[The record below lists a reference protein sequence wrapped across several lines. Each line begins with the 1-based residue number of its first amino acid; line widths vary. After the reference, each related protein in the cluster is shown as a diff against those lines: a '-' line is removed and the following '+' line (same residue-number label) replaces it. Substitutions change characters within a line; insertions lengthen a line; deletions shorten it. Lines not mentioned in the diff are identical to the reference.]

1 MRSVGDSASPV
12 NIIDKGIAV
21 NIDKELEFSLGDEE
35 LGSEDE
41 ALEGDTHATTQTIV
55 EEAAADDGLDAFRKK
70 KRQKKSVAWDDFKD
84 VEVGHQKTLMSECIH
99 CHAKFKKTKTSTTS
113 SLLRHRKSC
122 DIRLQKLKKATQQTK
137 INFPSADS
145 AEASQTYRHSGTF
158 DMAAMREATAEW
170 VLMHEHPFSIVEEEG
185 FNLMQKRG
193 MPEWQRINRTMNK
206 NDCTSV
212 YEREKTKLKNQL
224 KKVKKIS
231 LTTDLWKSK
240 NQKNEYMVVTGHW
253 IDSNWRLQK
262 RVLKFVHVLP
272 PRRGIQIANGIFK
285 CLTDWG
291 IESKIYTISVDNA
304 SNNDSAM
311 RCLNDTFSRN
321 KCLLAK
327 GKLFHVRCC
336 AHILNLMVQDG
347 LSRIKEIVDTIRDSV
362 EFINKTDG
370 RRLQFAEI
378 VRQLQ
383 LLEKMLIYDCKTRWN
398 STYEMLTCALKFQ
411 DVFPRYRDR
420 EPNYDFCPT
429 TEDWEK
435 VSKVCNILKAFW
447 TATHVISGSDYPTA
461 NLYLNEVCRIKVLL
475 DSKVDDE
482 DDFVRS
488 MVQKMKLKF
497 DKYWGECNLL
507 MSIAAILD
515 PRCKMRVINY
525 CFLLLYPPHEVQN
538 NIGKVRQA
546 LYDLYDEYVEIHV
559 SGQSG
564 SSSQLLVGSDHPTKS
579 SSSASSSVSHVSG
592 MSEFLTHIATV
603 ESVQPVKNE
612 LDTYFE
618 DGLLTAADDSTIDIV
633 NLDALK
639 WWKDTTKYKILP
651 KMAADILAIPISTV
665 ASEATFSAGTRVID
679 SYRASLA
686 PETVEMLMCA
696 GDWCPCAIA
705 WEIGALSITWKKL
718 CYSIDLFYHSCAM
731 QQANNDY
738 DHVDEQTSYD
748 VGTLV
753 LLLTYGFFKDSKI

>member
-1 MRSVGDSASPV
+1 MDTSNQEQSSPINRSVGDSASPV
-12 NIIDKGIAV
+12 NIFDKAIAI
-21 NIDKELEFSLGDEE
+21 NIDEELELSLGDEE

-41 ALEGDTHATTQTIV
+41 ALEGDTHTTTQTVV
-55 EEAAADDGLDAFRKK
+55 EEADADDGLDAFRKK
-70 KRQKKSVAWDDFKD
+70 KRIKKSVAWDDFKD
-84 VEVGHQKTLMSECIH
+84 VEVGHQKILMSECIH

-122 DIRLQKLKKATQQTK
+122 AIRLQKLKKATQQTK

-145 AEASQTYRHSGTF
+145 AEASQTYLHSGRF
-158 DMAAMREATAEW
+158 DMAVMREATAEW

-193 MPEWQRINRTMNK
+193 MPEWQRISRTMNK

-240 NQKNEYMVVTGHW
+240 NQKNEYMVITGHW

-262 RVLKFVHVLP
+262 RVLNFVHVPP
-272 PRRGIQIANGIFK
+272 PRRGIQIADDIFK

-291 IESKIYTISVDNA
+291 IESKIYTVSVDNA
-304 SNNDSAM
+304 SNNDSAL
-311 RCLNDTFSRN
+311 RCLKDTFSRN

-347 LSRIKEIVDTIRDSV
+347 LSQIKEIVGTIRDSV

-383 LLEKMLIYDCKTRWN
+383 LPEKILIYDCKTRWN
-398 STYEMLTCALKFQ
+398 STYEMLTCALEFQ
-411 DVFPRYRDR
+411 DVFP
-420 EPNYDFCPT
+420 
-429 TEDWEK
+429 
-435 VSKVCNILKAFW
+435 
-447 TATHVISGSDYPTA
+447 SDYPTA

-525 CFLLLYPPHEVQN
+525 CFPLLYPPHEVQS

-564 SSSQLLVGSDHPTKS
+564 SSSQLLVGNDHPIKS

-603 ESVQPVKNE
+603 ESVQPIKNE

-618 DGLLTAADDSTIDIV
+618 DGLLTAADDSTVDIV

-686 PETVEMLMCA
+686 PETVEMLMCV
-696 GDWCPCAIA
+696 GDWCRKVHGVKKR
-705 WEIGALSITWKKL
+705 EKKL
-718 CYSIDLFYHSCAM
+718 KDKQEI
-731 QQANNDY
+731 
-738 DHVDEQTSYD
+738 
-748 VGTLV
+748 V
-753 LLLTYGFFKDSKI
+753 LPIS